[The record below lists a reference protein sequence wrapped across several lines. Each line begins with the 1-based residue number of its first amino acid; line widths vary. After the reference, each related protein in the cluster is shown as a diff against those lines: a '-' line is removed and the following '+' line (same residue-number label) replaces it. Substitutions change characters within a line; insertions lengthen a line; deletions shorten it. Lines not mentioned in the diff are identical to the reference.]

1 MLPFQDAA
9 RTPAGDWRHIVRF
22 GRNVASYKF
31 ALGQVLLDLGARQQ
45 TFIRLEDLAVPYA
58 AAICEHLQVEDRQ
71 STSAQSRFLDAC
83 RSRNRGDLD
92 AAQLAEVTARLGFA
106 NVIDA
111 FHVSRG
117 GQPTQTRFFTDERAS
132 RQGITLTDHLLE
144 LANGL
149 QATVLPR
156 EVDARWNLVQM
167 SWGLRLGTRLV
178 SFEMTPDDDA
188 VDLYAPARLHRG
200 PVTGVRAALS
210 GYQDG
215 RCAYCQSPF
224 TDIGTSRVAVDHVL
238 PFVLMS
244 RDWQDGDIHQVW
256 NLVLACYGCNS
267 AKRDRPPA
275 ADWMPW
281 LERRGEHLIASH
293 HPLRETLISQLGPD
307 KAARHQTLARRH
319 TAATDMIPP
328 WTPPVSRAG
337 RKLGQPL
344 SLHFGG
350 ELAPCMLAED
360 QNRAE
365 RVLGVAHRDGPPGIG
380 HLDAVAASAAAEAA
394 LPPPGTG
401 QVNGDAHQLHAA
413 PSHRFGDVP

>member
-1 MLPFQDAA
+1 MA
-9 RTPAGDWRHIVRF
+9 RTPEGDWRHIVRF

-31 ALGQVLLDLGARQQ
+31 ALGQALLDLGARQQ
-45 TFIRLEDLAVPYA
+45 TFVRLEDLAVPYA

-71 STSAQSRFLDAC
+71 STSAQSKFLDAC

-111 FHVSRG
+111 FHISRG
-117 GQPTQTRFFTDERAS
+117 GQPTQTRFFADERAS

-149 QATVLPR
+149 QATVLPC

-188 VDLYAPARLHRG
+188 VDLYAPARLRRG

-244 RDWQDGDIHQVW
+244 RG
-256 NLVLACYGCNS
+256 LARRRPPPGLES
-267 AKRDRPPA
+267 RPGLLRVQLRQTRPPA
-275 ADWMPW
+275 
-281 LERRGEHLIASH
+281 RRRLDALAG
-293 HPLRETLISQLGPD
+293 T
-307 KAARHQTLARRH
+307 ARRAPDRFTPSPARDLDQPARPGPRCPASDAGTTPH
-319 TAATDMIPP
+319 RGHRHDPFMDAT
-328 WTPPVSRAG
+328 RQHG
-337 RKLGQPL
+337 RP
-344 SLHFGG
+344 
-350 ELAPCMLAED
+350 
-360 QNRAE
+360 
-365 RVLGVAHRDGPPGIG
+365 
-380 HLDAVAASAAAEAA
+380 
-394 LPPPGTG
+394 
-401 QVNGDAHQLHAA
+401 
-413 PSHRFGDVP
+413 

>member
-1 MLPFQDAA
+1 MA
-9 RTPAGDWRHIVRF
+9 RTPEGDWRHIVRF

-31 ALGQVLLDLGARQQ
+31 ALSQALLDLGARQQ
-45 TFIRLEDLAVPYA
+45 TFVRLEDLAVPYA
-58 AAICEHLQVEDRQ
+58 AALCEHLQIEDRQ
-71 STSAQSRFLDAC
+71 STSAQSKFLDAC

-92 AAQLAEVTARLGFA
+92 AAQLAEVTVRLGFA

-111 FHVSRG
+111 FHISRG
-117 GQPTQTRFFTDERAS
+117 GQPTETRFFVDERAS

-178 SFEMTPDDDA
+178 SFEMAPDDDA
-188 VDLYAPARLHRG
+188 VDLYAPARLRRG
-200 PVTGVRAALS
+200 PITGVRAALS

-244 RDWQDGDIHQVW
+244 RGWPDGDLHQVW
-256 NLVLACYGCNS
+256 NLVLACYACNS

-307 KAARHQTLARRH
+307 SAARHQTLARRH
-319 TAATDMIPP
+319 TAATEHDPFM
-328 WTPPVSRAG
+328 
-337 RKLGQPL
+337 
-344 SLHFGG
+344 
-350 ELAPCMLAED
+350 
-360 QNRAE
+360 
-365 RVLGVAHRDGPPGIG
+365 
-380 HLDAVAASAAAEAA
+380 DA
-394 LPPPGTG
+394 T
-401 QVNGDAHQLHAA
+401 
-413 PSHRFGDVP
+413 R